1 MSSSDN
7 LSYSNKYDNLLDLIN
22 SVKDMEDIEKELI
35 IKNEENEKKINDY
48 IILLEEIINEY
59 HILTMKIFR
68 N

>member
-1 MSSSDN
+1 
-7 LSYSNKYDNLLDLIN
+7 
-22 SVKDMEDIEKELI
+22 MEDIEKELI

>member
-35 IKNEENEKKINDY
+35 IKNGENEKKINDY